1 MLMGNVGIMETG
13 CFRTRLI
20 LYAKVILC
28 TITVKS
34 TKTLKCD
41 TSVPVSSA
49 GVLLILF
56 TLLTVILDA
65 IVNEQ

>member
-13 CFRTRLI
+13 CFRTKLI
-20 LYAKVILC
+20 LYANVILC

-41 TSVPVSSA
+41 TSVPVSPA

-56 TLLTVILDA
+56 T
-65 IVNEQ
+65 